1 MPLRNSRRAYILS
14 ILWREPWS
22 LININ
27 PVGRLNVHPNSA
39 ESETYL
45 SCKIRDC
52 VLVGVL
58 FTLFL
63 RPSWSTCNLNPRPCF
78 QIRVTRKHLTGH
90 VELVVKRENE
100 PLRAD
105 DLQRIV
111 ILHVLGIELQCRSSG
126 RNAVS
131 PKALTT
137 TRERSATSGASR
149 RTCGS
154 SGTKSAAGRR
164 CTRKTT
170 SASIS
175 GERLTPAPFFLL
187 GPLSSLDILYV

>member
-1 MPLRNSRRAYILS
+1 MASKQTQVAGLFSNLSFRLQIGQFDAGMEGITACAVALKLHLCHLQGSLVLLRNSRRAYILS

-78 QIRVTRKHLTGH
+78 QIRVTRKHLAGH

-105 DLQRIV
+105 DLQRIAWV
-111 ILHVLGIELQCRSSG
+111 EIVGDYDRILRI
-126 RNAVS
+126 
-131 PKALTT
+131 PPT
-137 TRERSATSGASR
+137 
-149 RTCGS
+149 
-154 SGTKSAAGRR
+154 
-164 CTRKTT
+164 
-170 SASIS
+170 
-175 GERLTPAPFFLL
+175 
-187 GPLSSLDILYV
+187 